1 MAEKTKPSLSD
12 NAEQAYAAA
21 AETMPVAVE
30 VPAEVEAAPVAA
42 ETPVTEQ
49 PVAEVTFPA
58 KPRRKVAK
66 KAPAPAVEPAP
77 APKKKTV
84 SVKPAAKKRVAAKA
98 AKPAKA
104 PTISQLKD
112 KIMATTKTPDFT
124 EGFKTIVAEAQT
136 KTKEAF
142 EKSSAAFGEAGEFAK
157 GNVEALVEST
167 KILGTGLKE
176 MGEEIV
182 KETKTAYETMT
193 ADAKELAAVKSPVDF
208 FKLQAEIMRRSFD
221 AAVAQGSKN
230 TEAMMKLAND
240 SFAPISGRIS
250 LAVEKVKK
258 AA

>member
-1 MAEKTKPSLSD
+1 MAETNVPTENETADL
-12 NAEQAYAAA
+12 APAAA
-21 AETMPVAVE
+21 
-30 VPAEVEAAPVAA
+30 VEAAPVAVESPVAA
-42 ETPVTEQ
+42 EAIP
-49 PVAEVTFPA
+49 AEVTFPA
-58 KPRRKVAK
+58 KTKRKVVK
-66 KAPAPAVEPAP
+66 KVAETAPAPAAR
-77 APKKKTV
+77 KTT
-84 SVKPAAKKRVAAKA
+84 SVKPAAKKRVATKAKPAAVKA

-112 KIMATTKTPDFT
+112 KIMATKKTPDFT
-124 EGFKTIVAEAQT
+124 EGFKTVVAEAQT
-136 KTKEAF
+136 KAQEAF

-167 KILGTGLKE
+167 RILGTGLKD
-176 MGEEIV
+176 MGEEFV
-182 KETKTAYETMT
+182 QEAKSAYETLT

>member
-1 MAEKTKPSLSD
+1 MAETIEPTASESPEP
-12 NAEQAYAAA
+12 AIAAA
-21 AETMPVAVE
+21 VEIAPVK
-30 VPAEVEAAPVAA
+30 VEAPVVAEPAP
-42 ETPVTEQ
+42 
-49 PVAEVTFPA
+49 AEVTFPA
-58 KPRRKVAK
+58 RAKRKAVKKVA
-66 KAPAPAVEPAP
+66 EPAP
-77 APKKKTV
+77 ALAPKAKTT
-84 SVKPAAKKRVAAKA
+84 SVKPAAKKRVATKAKPAAVKA

-112 KIMATTKTPDFT
+112 KIMATKKTPDFT
-124 EGFKTIVAEAQT
+124 EGFKTVVAEAQT
-136 KTKEAF
+136 KAQEAF

-167 KILGTGLKE
+167 RILGTGLKD
-176 MGEEIV
+176 MGEEFV
-182 KETKTAYETMT
+182 QEAKSAYETLT
-193 ADAKELAAVKSPVDF
+193 ADARELAAVKSPVDF

>member
-1 MAEKTKPSLSD
+1 MAETIEPTASD
-12 NAEQAYAAA
+12 FAEQAPAAA
-21 AETMPVAVE
+21 AE
-30 VPAEVEAAPVAA
+30 AAPV
-42 ETPVTEQ
+42 V
-49 PVAEVTFPA
+49 
-58 KPRRKVAK
+58 
-66 KAPAPAVEPAP
+66 APAEPAVEPAP
-77 APKKKTV
+77 AAEVTFPARARRKAVKKVAEPASASAQLSGPKAKTI

-98 AKPAKA
+98 KPAAVKVAKPAKA
-104 PTISQLKD
+104 TTISQLKD
-112 KIMATTKTPDFT
+112 KIMATKKTQDFT
-124 EGFKTIVAEAQT
+124 EGFKTVVAEAQT
-136 KTKEAF
+136 KAQEAF

-167 KILGTGLKE
+167 KILGIGLKD
-176 MGEEIV
+176 MGEEFV
-182 KETKTAYETMT
+182 QEAKSAYESMT